1 MSESETHRALIRQ
14 TVMRVAERYPNA
26 VFCVDLQQAPGD
38 EVPPL
43 IENFRPDA
51 YGKIPKMGTSIII
64 EAKIDSNQL
73 HTHEQVAAFL
83 RHLERQRAKGYFIFA
98 ALGAGADRAK
108 TMLRFMSVELNI
120 HNTTIEIFDG
130 NDFWQFGSDGGVGWH
145 LI

>member
-14 TVMRVAERYPNA
+14 TVARVAERYPDA
-26 VFCVDLQQAPGD
+26 VLCVDLQQAPGD

-51 YGKIPKMGTSIII
+51 YGKIPKMRVSIII
-64 EAKIDSNQL
+64 EAKIDNDQR
-73 HTHEQVAAFL
+73 HTHDQATAYL
-83 RHLERQRAKGYFIFA
+83 RHLERQNTKGYFIFA
-98 ALGAGADRAK
+98 VLGTGADRAK
-108 TMLRFMSVELNI
+108 TMLRFLSMELNI

-130 NDFWQFGSDGGVGWH
+130 NDFWQFSSDGGVTWH